1 MHTGS
6 YMYGFIKKDILR
18 VNILE
23 LPYYDGC
30 YCYGSLF
37 THTYYRQLCILSPG
51 NLYSHPFP
59 SLHSESGHVERGK
72 MHGGSKRI
80 GRVRKSGRERVR
92 KRERRRKE
100 KRNVSIRVCF
110 ESFDKGLNSK

>member
-1 MHTGS
+1 MMDVIVMVAFLH
-6 YMYGFIKKDILR
+6 
-18 VNILE
+18 
-23 LPYYDGC
+23 
-30 YCYGSLF
+30 
-37 THTYYRQLCILSPG
+37 THTTDNLVYCHQETYIAIL
-51 NLYSHPFP
+51 FP

-92 KRERRRKE
+92 KGERRRKE